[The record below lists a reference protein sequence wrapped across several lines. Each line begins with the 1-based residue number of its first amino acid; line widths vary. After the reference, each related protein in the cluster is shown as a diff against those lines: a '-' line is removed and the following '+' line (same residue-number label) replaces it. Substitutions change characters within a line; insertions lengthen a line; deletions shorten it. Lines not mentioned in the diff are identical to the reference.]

1 MQVKGRLSGGTG
13 PVPTALFM
21 TLNVG
26 EPFPFHR
33 YVASVPFFLVPAC
46 LMHVSVPGASPGFS
60 GDPAV
65 IPEERG
71 ISVSPKTTPTDT
83 DTDLSI

>member
-1 MQVKGRLSGGTG
+1 MQGKGQLSGGTG

-21 TLNVG
+21 TPNVR
-26 EPFPFHR
+26 EPLPFTYHRQCSFFPVH
-33 YVASVPFFLVPAC
+33 AC
-46 LMHVSVPGASPGFS
+46 LVHVGSPGASPGFS
-60 GDPAV
+60 GDPSV